1 MPNNSWNPSLI
12 VAALILGASVIAT
25 GVILQ
30 GSLDRTSDQLQETL
44 VALNEGQPA
53 AAPTPAARPGRP
65 DPARRYPVKIGDS
78 PLRGPKNAKVSI
90 VEFSDF
96 QCPYCSRVRPTLD
109 QIEKEYGDQVVISF
123 KHLPLGMH
131 PKAPAA
137 HAAAEAAH
145 QQGKFWE
152 MHDLIFANQRQMSAA
167 RYEEYAQQLGLD
179 LDRFKKDVASP
190 ALKKR
195 VDADVALAGSV
206 GITGTP
212 SFLING
218 RYLSGAQPF
227 AAFKLVIDEELAKK
241 S

>member
-1 MPNNSWNPSLI
+1 VANNSWNPALI
-12 VAALILGASVIAT
+12 VAALIVGASVVAT

-30 GSLDRTSDQLQETL
+30 GSLDRISDQLQQTL

-53 AAPTPAARPGRP
+53 AAAAPTARPGRP
-65 DPARRYPVKIGDS
+65 DPTRRYPVKIGDS
-78 PLRGPKNAKVSI
+78 PLRGRKNAKVSI

-96 QCPYCSRVRPTLD
+96 QCPYCSKVRPTLD
-109 QIEKEYGDQVVISF
+109 RIEKEYGGQVAIVF

-137 HAAAEAAH
+137 HVAAEAAH

-152 MHDLIFANQRQMSAA
+152 MHDLIFANQRQMSTAQ
-167 RYEEYAQQLGLD
+167 YEEYAQQIGLD
-179 LDRFKKDVASP
+179 VDRFKKDVASP

-195 VDADVALAGSV
+195 VAADAALAASV

-212 SFLING
+212 AFLING

-227 AAFKLVIDEELAKK
+227 AAFKLLIDEELAKK